1 MKDIQNLQAQ
11 TRKEHN
17 SNEVDAVVTFLKKY
31 SNSTVEVTV
40 DKSNEF
46 KCLFFQHEKMKTVF
60 AMFPELLMVDA
71 TYKLLD
77 LKMPVYVLLA
87 VNGHGLSEIVGL
99 FIVADETEITIESA
113 VECFKKHNS
122 AWEKTKV
129 VISDKDFTERNV
141 FSKCF
146 PGVILQICLFH
157 TLRTFKR
164 EITMEKRGITSGERN
179 RCLEILTKISYS
191 SSPEEYQLNLDLL
204 KSTKIDSVVT
214 YFLENWDPIK
224 EQWVT
229 CFKDTAFN
237 LGETTNNH
245 LESMNSK
252 IKSVCLKY
260 GSLLQFFTE
269 FFAVLGALRNE

>member
-11 TRKEHN
+11 TRKEHD
-17 SNEVDAVVTFLKKY
+17 SNELDAVVTFLKKD

-40 DKSNEF
+40 DKSNKF

-87 VNGHGLSEIVGL
+87 VNGHGSSEIVGL

-164 EITMEKRGITSGERN
+164 ESTMEKRGITSGERSIEKRKRKYAYN
-179 RCLEILTKISYS
+179 K
-191 SSPEEYQLNLDLL
+191 
-204 KSTKIDSVVT
+204 KSR
-214 YFLENWDPIK
+214 
-224 EQWVT
+224 QWQSQS
-229 CFKDTAFN
+229 
-237 LGETTNNH
+237 G
-245 LESMNSK
+245 
-252 IKSVCLKY
+252 
-260 GSLLQFFTE
+260 
-269 FFAVLGALRNE
+269 